1 LLGLSAGNSR
11 LAKST
16 DLDEQSGMCFLL
28 LAILALSF
36 LINEVVL
43 STRSV
48 SQIPRNFVT
57 IGRGAHQKVRRS
69 PVGINQTEIFIGF
82 IHYHVGN

>member
-1 LLGLSAGNSR
+1 
-11 LAKST
+11 
-16 DLDEQSGMCFLL
+16 MCFLL

-43 STRSV
+43 STRSA

-69 PVGINQTEIFIGF
+69 PTGIGINQTEIFIGF

>member
-1 LLGLSAGNSR
+1 VVLLFGFFNPISVIKIRNFMLSFISY
-11 LAKST
+11 LA
-16 DLDEQSGMCFLL
+16 L
-28 LAILALSF
+28 ILSF

-57 IGRGAHQKVRRS
+57 IGRGTHQQVRRS
-69 PVGINQTEIFIGF
+69 PTIGINQTEIFIGF
-82 IHYHVGN
+82 IHCHAGN